1 MNQKIM
7 KRILAFV
14 LSFAMVLG
22 GMSFGAVRAAG
33 TSIKVDAQSEY
44 TQGQAVSIPV
54 VLEGNTNTIAGLQV
68 RIKYSTDAFPNLDV
82 VADEGDLLY
91 QDRGIQDVNK
101 QDAGQVGVAY
111 VDVETA
117 ITGDGTLFH
126 LKDTLPASYTG
137 SGVQIEVEVV
147 DVLDPDNGK
156 ITVTGVPA
164 TFDVVSQGTE
174 YTYVLTGS
182 NVTAKQGEK
191 ATVDF
196 TMSDNTLEGVWGVA
210 MNVTYDA
217 SVLTVTEQD
226 VEKGELVSGDMTDV
240 HVEENGS
247 IGVMSVEAG
256 TLFSGNGKVMSL
268 NFTVKDDAALGK
280 SDVGISVTELL
291 GEGAKPIE
299 AAGQCVAG
307 SVTVEAKTAAASYKL
322 SGSDVEA
329 EQGEKATVDFTMSE
343 NTLQGVKGAV
353 LEVGYDAS
361 VLTVEENEVTVGEL
375 LSNGTSDISVEESGK
390 VGVMTVSTDDILS
403 GDGKVLSAA
412 FTVKDDAEIGKSDVS
427 IQVVK
432 LIDQSTAP
440 IVATGEITPGS
451 VTVKAK
457 KVAPYTLEGSNETA
471 AQGEKATVTFTMS
484 GCTVQGVKG
493 ADIDVTYDASVLTIQ
508 ESDVVA
514 GELVNGSAFDANVEE
529 SGKIGVMTVSTD
541 DMLFGDGTVFSAA
554 FTVKPD
560 AQLGKSEVGIHIT
573 KLIDAQAH
581 PVVVEDGVEKAGS
594 VTVTQGVVVNPDQEA
609 ADAWKAENA
618 DILGKTVDNVAVT
631 DEAAVD
637 SALAGYD
644 ELTPGAQGLVTE
656 EKALLDSLKA
666 KINELKAGAEVK
678 AEADAWKQQNAD
690 ILGKTVENVT
700 IEDETAVDA
709 ALAGYEQLSPEAQGL
724 VTEEKALLD
733 SLKAKIEELKAG
745 AEVQAEADA
754 WKQQNADI
762 LGKTVEDVAITDE
775 AAVDAAL
782 AGYGQLSPEAQ
793 GLVTDEKAL
802 LDSLK
807 AKINEL
813 KAGAEVKAE
822 ADAWKQQNA
831 DILGKTVENVTI
843 EDETAVDA
851 ALAGYE
857 QLSPEAQGLVT
868 EEKALLDSLKA
879 KIEELKAGAEVQA
892 EADAWK
898 QQNADILGK
907 TVGDVAITDEA
918 AVDAALA
925 GYEDLSSEAQGLV
938 SDEKALLD
946 SLKSKIDELKK
957 ELADYKQSKK
967 DALDSARKLYDD
979 STLSPEQIQALDQAV
994 TDAKNAID
1002 QQTTKDGVDVEYNKG
1017 LQAMQDAV
1025 PEVSLEDAKTNAKA
1039 QIDEARAKWNSSS
1052 LTETDRERLD
1062 ALVKSAKDAIDAAQD
1077 LPGVADALADGLAS
1091 INGFSQ
1097 SERPYIPGGGG
1108 SSSTTPGDDKPDDN
1122 KPGDDKPYVPEADAS
1137 ARVYR
1142 NIATGQK
1149 GAISAPAEEGVT
1161 VQFVSSQ
1168 PDVATVSA
1176 NGQVVALKAGKTN
1189 ISIYVTKDG
1198 VTTKTTIR
1206 LTVKDKDK
1214 VPTTVRDLG
1223 DVKIASDGT
1232 PVTILTKN
1240 MKVKETSTFKV
1251 LLEEGAKVEYS
1262 VKNSKIAKVSS
1273 KGKITGKKAGTTS
1286 VIAKVTLNGTVQEY
1300 RVKVTVTKK

>member
-831 DILGKTVENVTI
+831 DILGKTV
-843 EDETAVDA
+843 
-851 ALAGYE
+851 
-857 QLSPEAQGLVT
+857 
-868 EEKALLDSLKA
+868 
-879 KIEELKAGAEVQA
+879 
-892 EADAWK
+892 
-898 QQNADILGK
+898 
-907 TVGDVAITDEA
+907 GDVAITDEA

-1108 SSSTTPGDDKPDDN
+1108 TSSTTPGDDKPDDN

>member
-217 SVLTVTEQD
+217 SVLTVTEQA

-690 ILGKTVENVT
+690 ILGKTVE
-700 IEDETAVDA
+700 
-709 ALAGYEQLSPEAQGL
+709 
-724 VTEEKALLD
+724 
-733 SLKAKIEELKAG
+733 
-745 AEVQAEADA
+745 
-754 WKQQNADI
+754 
-762 LGKTVEDVAITDE
+762 DVAITDE

-813 KAGAEVKAE
+813 KAGAEVK
-822 ADAWKQQNA
+822 
-831 DILGKTVENVTI
+831 
-843 EDETAVDA
+843 
-851 ALAGYE
+851 
-857 QLSPEAQGLVT
+857 
-868 EEKALLDSLKA
+868 
-879 KIEELKAGAEVQA
+879 A

-1108 SSSTTPGDDKPDDN
+1108 TSSTTPGDDKPDDN